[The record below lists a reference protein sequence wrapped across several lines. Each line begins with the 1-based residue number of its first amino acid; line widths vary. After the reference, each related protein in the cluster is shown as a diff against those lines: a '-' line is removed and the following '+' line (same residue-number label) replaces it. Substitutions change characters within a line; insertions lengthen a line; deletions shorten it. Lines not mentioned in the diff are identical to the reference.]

1 MSKLEN
7 IEFITN
13 EFSCVVENDI
23 AILTVKGNAF
33 KSISSVERNSDIIP
47 WLDRI
52 ESSHNVR
59 GILILNEKEAF
70 SENSYK
76 EFLNEII
83 GDSFNSRN
91 YAEIPRFVKNEIRAR
106 EITIIGNMLRKLVR
120 FKKIVISGISGD
132 IVSPFFG
139 LALASDFRFASS
151 ETNFVLSHIKY
162 RLHPSGALPFFLPR
176 FLCHSKVIDLL
187 FRGTKVDAPTLKTL
201 GLINEYFSELEFIE
215 KTKIEAAEICK
226 VSLNVVQS
234 TKKLLYR
241 HKDDLED
248 YLNIES
254 KLMMR

>member
-1 MSKLEN
+1 MSGLEN
-7 IEFITN
+7 VEFNTN
-13 EFSCVVENDI
+13 EFSCVVENDV

-33 KSISSVERNSDIIP
+33 KGISSVKRNSDIIP
-47 WLDRI
+47 WFDKI
-52 ESSHNVR
+52 ENSSDVR

-76 EFLNEII
+76 EFLSEII
-83 GDSFNSRN
+83 GDSFNFGN
-91 YAEIPRFVKNEIRAR
+91 FTEIPKFIKNEIRAR
-106 EITIIGNMLRKLVR
+106 EITIIGNMLRKLINL
-120 FKKIVISGISGD
+120 KKIVISGISGD
-132 IVSPFFG
+132 IVTPFFG

-176 FLCHSKVIDLL
+176 FLCHSKVVDLL
-187 FRGTKVDAPTLKTL
+187 FRGTKVDAPTLKKL
-201 GLINEYFSELEFIE
+201 GLISEYFSESEFIE
-215 KTKIEAAEICK
+215 KTKSEAFEICK

-241 HKDDLED
+241 HKSDLED
-248 YLNIES
+248 YLSIES